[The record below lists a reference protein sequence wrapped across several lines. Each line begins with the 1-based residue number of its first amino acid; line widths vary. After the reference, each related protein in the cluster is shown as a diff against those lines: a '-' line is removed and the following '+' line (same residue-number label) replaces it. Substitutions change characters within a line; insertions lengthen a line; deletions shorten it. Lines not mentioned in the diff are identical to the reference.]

1 MDDQTKFKKIIS
13 KLNNGYS
20 PRIPK
25 KSNEKNRVLESAKKL
40 FDARDEIINLFEKVT
55 FASKGNVFKTKKKEK
70 KKKKKK
76 NQKKN
81 QKKLNFLN
89 ILRMNQKVLT
99 MICLKNI
106 LNL

>member
-1 MDDQTKFKKIIS
+1 M
-13 KLNNGYS
+13 
-20 PRIPK
+20 
-25 KSNEKNRVLESAKKL
+25 
-40 FDARDEIINLFEKVT
+40 DARKDMRE
-55 FASKGNVFKTKKKEK
+55 
-70 KKKKKK
+70 KK

-81 QKKLNFLN
+81 QIKTNFLN